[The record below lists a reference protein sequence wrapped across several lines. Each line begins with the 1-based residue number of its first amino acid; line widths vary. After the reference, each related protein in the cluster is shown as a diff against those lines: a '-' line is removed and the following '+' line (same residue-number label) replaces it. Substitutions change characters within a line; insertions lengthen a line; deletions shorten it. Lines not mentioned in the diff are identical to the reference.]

1 MDITKDLYDIVAMPM
16 PPKPTLSGPKLTSTQ
31 KLKIV
36 IRKLKLMTKR
46 RSVPKAELTP
56 CN

>member
-16 PPKPTLSGPKLTSTQ
+16 PPKTTLSGPKLSSSQ

-36 IRKLKLMTKR
+36 IRKLKQMTKR
-46 RSVPKAELTP
+46 RMVSK
-56 CN
+56 N